1 MTKLSSNRNFPG
13 ETFSLKFLLDK
24 AVRIRAFRRREL
36 RGAALSMAF
45 LGGGDLMSFERIGR
59 YEIDLDA
66 FRTIDQKN
74 WVPYLAIYR
83 VTTGAFQ
90 NACVFPRQ
98 RVVTSSVFDTRER
111 ALEEGRSYAVRKIVG
126 GKF

>member
-66 FRTIDQKN
+66 FRTIDQK
-74 WVPYLAIYR
+74 L
-83 VTTGAFQ
+83 GALFGDLSGHHRRFSKRLCFSPS
-90 NACVFPRQ
+90 AGGD
-98 RVVTSSVFDTRER
+98 VVDV
-111 ALEEGRSYAVRKIVG
+111 
-126 GKF
+126 